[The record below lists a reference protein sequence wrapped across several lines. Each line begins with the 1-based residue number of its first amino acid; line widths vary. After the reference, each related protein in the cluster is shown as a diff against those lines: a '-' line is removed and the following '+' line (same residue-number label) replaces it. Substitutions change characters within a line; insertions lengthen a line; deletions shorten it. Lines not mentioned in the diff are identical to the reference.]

1 MTLYKIIS
9 LDYALHYELASNYRC
24 IKTCKTLKFYITLM
38 IIKNLFD
45 FSPMNRIHLYS
56 MQTKKEVKYIKREVN
71 DTKGKYKII
80 SRNKLKNKKDKYH
93 CSTQNNMKNKKLS
106 KTNHTKYGGDYRDI

>member
-9 LDYALHYELASNYRC
+9 LDYALHYELAANYRC
-24 IKTCKTLKFYITLM
+24 IKTCKALKFYITLM

-45 FSPMNRIHLYS
+45 YSPMNRMHLYS

-93 CSTQNNMKNKKLS
+93 CSTQNYIKNN
-106 KTNHTKYGGDYRDI
+106 KTEQNEPYKIRGWL